1 MTTIEIVQ
9 FRLKNGIKE
18 ADFLTANKAVQAD
31 LQRASGYISREMAK
45 GEDGEWLDI
54 VHWNSLAEAQRAA
67 EAFLTWPSA
76 QKMAGLIDGD
86 SIRMMHLQQ
95 VVKFDPLMAR

>member
-9 FRLKNGIKE
+9 FRLKADVQE
-18 ADFLTANKAVQAD
+18 ADYLTANEAVQAD
-31 LQRASGYISREMAK
+31 LQQASGYISREMAK

-54 VHWNSLAEAQRAA
+54 LHWNSLAEAQRAA
-67 EAFLTWPSA
+67 EAFPTWPSA

-86 SIRMMHLQQ
+86 SIKMMHLQQ
-95 VVKFDPLMAR
+95 VAKFDPVPTR